1 MQQKIQEIAEQIY
14 ANYCFWAHFYD
25 SAKVNL
31 VWAALPQVSQFSF
44 IRAVEEIMTGHLEK
58 VKELEDALDDAVSAK
73 DEHEAKVLDLRSIHE
88 EDMRDLEIKLE
99 KSVGGVIAGVANKIN
114 ELLEKLN
121 SVSPDEM
128 KELVSQSQGLLK
140 GLENSPASA
149 VFVESGK
156 NKASKV
162 Q

>member
-99 KSVGGVIAGVANKIN
+99 KSENLIKRIKACVSESTPLNPVLDLVT
-114 ELLEKLN
+114 EYEKL
-121 SVSPDEM
+121 
-128 KELVSQSQGLLK
+128 
-140 GLENSPASA
+140 
-149 VFVESGK
+149 
-156 NKASKV
+156 
-162 Q
+162 